1 MVVKIIAFI
10 NQKGGVGKTTTTI
23 NVGVG
28 LGRQG
33 KKVLLI
39 DLDSQ
44 ANLTTSLGFDLDELK
59 YSVYDLMKGSADF
72 KDVLLDYKGVG
83 VIPSHIA
90 LSGSDLELSGVTGRE
105 LLLKEA
111 LEGNIDGYDYVLLDC
126 PPSLGLLTLNAL
138 VSAREIYIVLQAEYL
153 ALQGMKQLLD
163 SVAIIKKRLNKNLEI
178 TGIIGTQFDNRKK
191 LNKEVMDKIREHFGS
206 KVFNTLIRDNVSL
219 AEAPSHGLDI
229 YSYKPDTYGAADY
242 SQLTTEVIERG

>member
-1 MVVKIIAFI
+1 MKVIAFI
-10 NQKGGVGKTTTTI
+10 NQKGGVGKTTTTV

-44 ANLTTSLGFDLDELK
+44 ANLTTSLGFDLDGIK
-59 YSVYDLMKGSADF
+59 HSVYDLMKGTVEF
-72 KDVLLDYKGVG
+72 KDALLDYKGVG

-90 LSGSDLELSGVTGRE
+90 LSGADLELSGVAGRE
-105 LLLKEA
+105 LLLREA
-111 LEGNIDGYDYVLLDC
+111 LEEHLNAYDYVLLDC

-138 VSAREIYIVLQAEYL
+138 VVAREIYIVLQTEYL
-153 ALQGMKQLLD
+153 ALQGMSQLLD
-163 SVAIIKKRLNKNLEI
+163 AVGLIKKRLNKSLEI

-191 LNKEVMDKIREHFGS
+191 LNKEVMDKIREHFGP

-219 AEAPSHGLDI
+219 AEAPSHGMDV
-229 YSYKPDTYGAADY
+229 YTYKSDSYGAMDY
-242 SQLTTEVIERG
+242 MQLTNEVIERG